1 MHPTMTGQ
9 SSQKQLKNRLVKCNA
24 LNTHEKTNKGQLNY
38 LLVNAT
44 TLSVLLADDDT
55 DDCIFFKEAIEELR
69 LPTKLSTLH
78 DGEQL
83 MLHLNNEKNEL
94 PDVLFLDL
102 NMPRKNGFECLSEI
116 KGNQNLKQL
125 PVIIFSTSFEQ
136 EVVNL
141 LYKNGAQYFI
151 RKPPEFLQYKK
162 IIHQTFTILII
173 PQNISQ
179 PSRENFVLTVQN
191 SLII

>member
-1 MHPTMTGQ
+1 
-9 SSQKQLKNRLVKCNA
+9 VKI
-24 LNTHEKTNKGQLNY
+24 KP
-38 LLVNAT
+38 
-44 TLSVLLADDDT
+44 LSILLADDDM
-55 DDCIFFKEAIEELR
+55 DDCIFLKEAVEELPVTAQ
-69 LPTKLSTLH
+69 LTAVN

-83 MLHLNNEKNEL
+83 MQLLTDDTNEL

-116 KGNQNLKQL
+116 KSNQKLKQL

-151 RKPPEFLQYKK
+151 RKPSEFSQFKN
-162 IIHQTFTILII
+162 IIHQIFITVII

-179 PSRENFVLTVQN
+179 PGRENFVLTVQN
-191 SLII
+191 SLVN